1 MGIKHHGS
9 AKLYLVLREGK
20 TKLEKQERQRESE
33 LRKIRSAGVVRE
45 DGVLRRKTISQWAW

>member
-9 AKLYLVLREGK
+9 AKLYVVLREGK
-20 TKLEKQERQRESE
+20 TRQEKQEKQRKAE
-33 LRKIRSAGVVRE
+33 LNKIRSAGVVRE